1 MTLFVILGTVI
12 GKHRP
17 ATPAEVAEA
26 HERCKTCKQY
36 GWITNDGDPT
46 LIDHVCDW
54 DVLTIEDPALDY
66 CRHHSTLTKEH
77 DDDKPE

>member
-26 HERCKTCKQY
+26 HPKCGTCGFKLY
-36 GWITNDGDPT
+36 STRHGVDFCFSPASPMRAKI
-46 LIDHVCDW
+46 V
-54 DVLTIEDPALDY
+54 DPALDY
-66 CRHHSTLTKEH
+66 CRFHSELNTENN
-77 DDDKPE
+77 DDKPE